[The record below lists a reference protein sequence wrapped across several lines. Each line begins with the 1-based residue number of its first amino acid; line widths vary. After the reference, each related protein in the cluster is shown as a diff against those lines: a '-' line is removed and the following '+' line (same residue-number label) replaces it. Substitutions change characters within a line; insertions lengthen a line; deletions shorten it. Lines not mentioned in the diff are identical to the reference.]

1 MNNLEENRMLLLE
14 DFNFWSNRFKYV
26 ELMEELKNGI
36 ISIEEFHDQF
46 CYMWR
51 LDRDK
56 VSQWSDLKAF
66 EVDRFKDFSSL
77 MSKLFS
83 DCDAFEPD
91 PLLKDSFSI
100 SVEELQDSIFYTLSE
115 IETRYL

>member
-1 MNNLEENRMLLLE
+1 MNNLEKNRMLLLE
-14 DFNFWSNRFKYV
+14 DFNFWSNRFEYI
-26 ELMEELKNGI
+26 ELMKELKNGI
-36 ISIEEFHDQF
+36 ISIEEFHDKF
-46 CYMWR
+46 CHMWR

-56 VSQWSDLKAF
+56 VSQWADLKAF
-66 EVDRFKDFSSL
+66 ELNRFKGFSSL
-77 MSKLFS
+77 MSELFS

-100 SVEELQDSIFYTLSE
+100 SGEELQDSVFYTLLK